1 MIHLSGDPSIYLYM
15 ERTTIGIDPDMWN
28 FLNRHRKRGMTFND
42 VLYELLDPESEE
54 EEEDD
59 E

>member
-1 MIHLSGDPSIYLYM
+1 M
-15 ERTTIGIDPDMWN
+15 ERTTIGIDPEMWDY
-28 FLNRHRKRGMTFND
+28 LNAHRKRGMTFND
-42 VLYELLDPESEE
+42 VLYELLHPEED